1 MGAMDGLA
9 GMDEARPAVNARARG
24 AFLAGLL
31 AALALP
37 VGVGWAVWTYH
48 VHGTPQFRPTYVA
61 IPVAAVLGLAA
72 VILGR
77 GAMHLAWLTLGRIGG
92 ARLARAGWVLGLIG
106 LYFALM
112 GLLALA
118 FYGVLLLFQ

>member
-1 MGAMDGLA
+1 MSAMEGLA
-9 GMDEARPAVNARARG
+9 RPDAAHAGANGRARA
-24 AFLAGLL
+24 AFGVGLV
-31 AALALP
+31 AALAVP

-48 VHGTPQFRPTYVA
+48 VHGTPHLHPTYFA
-61 IPVAAVLGLAA
+61 IPVAAMLGIVA

-77 GAMHLAWLTLGRIGG
+77 GGMHVSWITLGRIGG
-92 ARLARAGWVLGLIG
+92 GRLARAGWVLGMIG

-118 FYGVLLLFQ
+118 FYGILLLFQ